1 MNLVPKLLEAGL
13 KVIDMSADFR
23 LKNPA
28 DYETYYGWKHAH
40 PELLKEAAYGLPE
53 LHREEI
59 KKARFIGCPGC
70 MATATILALVPIVKA
85 GLVDK
90 NHIVAD
96 LKVGSS
102 GGGSKPTVAS
112 HHPERFGGVRPYQ
125 VVGHRHIGEV
135 EQEVNAVST
144 EPVTVSFTP
153 HAVNMVRG
161 ILVTIHAFPQAD
173 PSKPKT
179 SGKRCAACTAAEPFI
194 RLVKYQKGCYQ
205 LPDPKVTQGTNFCD
219 IGFEIDPHANRL
231 LMFSAI
237 DNMVKGASGQ
247 GVQCLN
253 LMMGIDE
260 TTGLEK
266 HGFPSDVT
274 AMLFVIKM
282 GGSILKEGA
291 SSDLVSRP
299 QNPPQRTTKWFSC
312 MAAAS
317 KSPKSAPNW
326 AKNRN
331 SSCRLKASEA
341 ATPTRKPSKS
351 TPWSWRANSTSKS
364 FSPCKAKA
372 YPRWA

>member
-1 MNLVPKLLEAGL
+1 MMRIGIIGGTGYVGGELLRILLLHPQVEVTMVTSRQSAGEYVFNAHPNLRGLTQLKFVPMDIAEMQKNCDLIFTATPHGGSQNLVPKLLEAGL

-59 KKARFIGCPGC
+59 KKARLVGCPGC

-85 GLVDK
+85 GLVEK
-90 NHIVAD
+90 NHLVAD

-144 EPVTVSFTP
+144 EPVTISFTP

-161 ILVTIHAFPQAD
+161 ILVTIHAFTKQPIEAKD
-173 PSKPKT
+173 VWKALRGT
-179 SGKRCAACTAAEPFI
+179 YGTEPFI
-194 RLVKYQKGCYQ
+194 RFVKYQKGCYQ
-205 LPDPKVTQGTNFCD
+205 LPDPKVTQGTNYCD

-260 TTGLEK
+260 TTGL
-266 HGFPSDVT
+266 
-274 AMLFVIKM
+274 
-282 GGSILKEGA
+282 
-291 SSDLVSRP
+291 
-299 QNPPQRTTKWFSC
+299 
-312 MAAAS
+312 
-317 KSPKSAPNW
+317 
-326 AKNRN
+326 
-331 SSCRLKASEA
+331 
-341 ATPTRKPSKS
+341 KS
-351 TPWSWRANSTSKS
+351 TGFHPM
-364 FSPCKAKA
+364 
-372 YPRWA
+372 